1 MVVPMMSGP
10 PQRPT
15 LGCAGAQDTEEK
27 LCNTAGLEGFVGKV
41 AMVEAGDG
49 KHAHGEKAECKDDSK
64 GTGAREDD
72 QQTGQM
78 KCYKGNHPEKIES
91 PRACVE
97 VIRTRSGVEPSQN
110 VCQPVLHSGHTL
122 IALSFV
128 V

>member
-49 KHAHGEKAECKDDSK
+49 KHAHGEKPNAKMTAQVLVPVKMTSK
-64 GTGAREDD
+64 QAR
-72 QQTGQM
+72 
-78 KCYKGNHPEKIES
+78 
-91 PRACVE
+91 
-97 VIRTRSGVEPSQN
+97 
-110 VCQPVLHSGHTL
+110 
-122 IALSFV
+122 
-128 V
+128 